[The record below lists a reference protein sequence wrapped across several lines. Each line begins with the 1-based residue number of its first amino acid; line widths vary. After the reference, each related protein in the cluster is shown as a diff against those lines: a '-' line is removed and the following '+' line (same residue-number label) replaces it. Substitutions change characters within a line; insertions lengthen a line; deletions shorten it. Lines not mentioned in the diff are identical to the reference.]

1 MKIYDITKEL
11 LACKPYPG
19 DRLTVLTSV
28 KSTGRDGYNLS
39 ELSASVHNGTHIDA
53 PLHFI
58 PGGADTASLD
68 LSACVGRCIVVNV
81 SEPIDAARAG
91 VITDKGEKRILI
103 KGGGLLTPQAAEILC
118 DGGVVFVG
126 VETESPAVAGDMAE
140 VHTILLRHGAAIAEN
155 LDLLN
160 VDAGCYFLFAA
171 PLKISGAEGAPCRA
185 VLVEF
190 CGNDSGPE
198 N

>member
-11 LACKPYPG
+11 LGCKPYPG
-19 DRLTVLTSV
+19 DRPAALTSI
-28 KSTGRDGYNLS
+28 KSTDHDGYNLS
-39 ELSASVHNGTHIDA
+39 ELSVSVHNGTHIDA

-58 PGGADTASLD
+58 AGGTDIASLE
-68 LSACVGRCIVVNV
+68 LAACVGRCIVVNAP
-81 SEPIDAARAG
+81 EPIDAARASA
-91 VITDKGEKRILI
+91 ITDKGEKRILI

-126 VETESPAVAGDMAE
+126 VETESPAVADDMVE
-140 VHTILLRHGAAIAEN
+140 VHSILLRHGSVIAEN
-155 LDLLN
+155 LDLSN
-160 VDAGCYFLFAA
+160 VGAGRYFLFAA

-190 CGNDSGPE
+190 CGNDGAL
-198 N
+198 